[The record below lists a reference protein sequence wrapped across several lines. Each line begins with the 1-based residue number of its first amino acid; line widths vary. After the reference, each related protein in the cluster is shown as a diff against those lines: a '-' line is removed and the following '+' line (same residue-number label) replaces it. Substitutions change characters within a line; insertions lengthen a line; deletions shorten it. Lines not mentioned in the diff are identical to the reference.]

1 MKKEFL
7 NIRQKLEDMIMFD
20 GEHSRRLPP
29 LRALAKEFGCTAP
42 TVMRAVQTLV
52 ANGRLA
58 PCSGGGYVSCRR
70 DLSGFNIR
78 VAAQIVGSGMREYD
92 FGYHSLM
99 RFHSVYELGN
109 LCRNGNQTGIS
120 EQQFSTYDELDL
132 KLRKG
137 NFSGIVLTEPT
148 DAVLKRSAKF
158 CRSASVPLGIFGGI
172 RPEGRVSVY
181 FDIKNNFAAL
191 MQKLAGQGRRRI
203 LAVSPLANGWNSVMK
218 ETVEHYSAS
227 FECAEYYSDTHAQIT
242 GHILNNTGGKG
253 KNFDT
258 VVFTGLVSGA
268 YERLMDHTPRCL
280 CVMPVFAADKVAGF
294 HGWIM
299 DFDVG
304 SAGNVFGKAMY
315 DALWEPDS
323 ESVHYAI
330 PFEIRE
336 IQ

>member
-7 NIRQKLEDMIMFD
+7 NIRQKLEDMILAD
-20 GEHSRRLPP
+20 GEQSRRLPP

-52 ANGRLA
+52 ANGWLV
-58 PCSGGGYVSCRR
+58 PSSGGGYVSCRR
-70 DLSGFNIR
+70 DFSGLNIR
-78 VAAQIVGSGMREYD
+78 VAAQIVGNGMCEYD
-92 FGYHSLM
+92 FGYYILM

-120 EQQFSTYDELDL
+120 ELRFSTYDELDQ

-137 NFSGIVLTEPT
+137 NFSGVVLTVPT
-148 DAVLKRSAKF
+148 DAIMKRGIKF

-172 RPEGRVSVY
+172 RPEGRVSAY
-181 FDIKNNFAAL
+181 FDIKNNFASL

-203 LAVSPLANGWNSVMK
+203 LAVSPLGNGWNSVMK
-218 ETVEHYSAS
+218 ETLEHYSGS
-227 FECAEYYSDTHAQIT
+227 FECAEYYADTHAQII
-242 GHILNNTGGKG
+242 GHILNNTGEKG

-258 VVFTGLVSGA
+258 VIFVGFIFHA
-268 YERLMDHTPRCL
+268 YERLMDYSPQCL
-280 CVMPVFAADKVAGF
+280 CVMPNFASEKVAGF

-304 SAGNVFGKAMY
+304 SAGKFFGEAMY

-323 ESVHYAI
+323 EPVHSAI
-330 PFEIRE
+330 PFEIRN